1 MFNNQFNGRLGVALY
16 DDLDRRLLYELYR
29 DGSISVPVLSK
40 KLGANPSVLYSRI
53 KRLLRRQIIKKFTIQ
68 VDDEML
74 GMGVRASVGINRNPK
89 LKRQVHDR
97 LMDTREVVS
106 ITEVTG
112 RFDIMVTVCVEDLA
126 TLHTTVLEE
135 IGRIEGVQ
143 NTETFVELDRIEK
156 EPAYLNPD

>member
-1 MFNNQFNGRLGVALY
+1 MALY

-40 KLGANPSVLYSRI
+40 RLGANPSVLYSRI
-53 KRLLRRQIIKKFTIQ
+53 KRLLRRRIIKKFTIQ

-74 GMGVRASVGINRNPK
+74 GMGVRAMVGINRNPK
-89 LKRQVHDR
+89 LKMQVHEK
-97 LMDTREVVS
+97 LMETAEVVS

-112 RFDIMVTVCVEDLA
+112 RFDILVMVCVGDLA

-135 IGRIEGVQ
+135 IGKIEGVQ

-156 EPAYLNPD
+156 EPAHLKPD